1 MKLFVFA
8 QGLRALVRVL
18 FKKTMTIKNTY
29 QKDANLS
36 SEEHKC
42 VANDLKADFI

>member
-8 QGLRALVRVL
+8 QGLRAQVRV
-18 FKKTMTIKNTY
+18 FKKTMTIKNMY